1 MEYDN
6 FVLRRIPLE
15 VRNKDRLAFGFLRCT
30 VKQHAIRT
38 TEQLEKHVMG
48 QIDFYRMWLAK
59 NKASSTM
66 NRLRRETVHKL
77 QYLVKVKELVDA
89 HLK

>member
-6 FVLRRIPLE
+6 FILRRIPFE
-15 VRNKDRLAFGFLRCT
+15 ARNKDRLAFGFLRCT
-30 VKQHAIRT
+30 VKQNAIRT
-38 TEQLEKHVMG
+38 TEQLEKHVMD
-48 QIDFYRMWLAK
+48 QIEFYRRWLAQ

-77 QYLVKVKELVDA
+77 QYLVKVKELVDS